1 MQRRGEG
8 GGGKCRTCN
17 EREASVKLGNISHQ
31 DEIQDMQAI
40 PIQHI
45 PKHRLEEGQL
55 EKRRFKR
62 TPEGCVNKKLDFIS
76 VCDGEPLKI
85 SRQEHCAQL
94 CSSGRSL

>member
-1 MQRRGEG
+1 MQGRGEG
-8 GGGKCRTCN
+8 GGGKGRPCN
-17 EREASVKLGNISHQ
+17 EREASVKLGNITRQ

-40 PIQHI
+40 PIQYI

-55 EKRRFKR
+55 EKRQFKR

-85 SRQEHCAQL
+85 SRQEH
-94 CSSGRSL
+94 